1 MAGHLRFA
9 SALVAGAVLAYTA
22 GARCQ
27 ATLGG
32 QSGLIHMPDARIAD
46 EGTWRFGASYQ
57 DPYFSVWSS
66 LAYYRFLELSGSYTT
81 IQGVTGF
88 PGTANEDNYG
98 DYKDKAI
105 GLKLRLLPE
114 GRYWP
119 QLAIG
124 GEDLFGTQ
132 IFHSQYVVAS
142 KRLWDFDVTVGYGH
156 DRIDGVFGGLRYTPK
171 PFPSLSFVAEY
182 NAYDYSDDQAAGTTG
197 IVNREKGPVAGLE
210 YRWKWLTAQI
220 GYGQDEVTA
229 NAYLSVPLMQRE
241 FVPKVKEPPP
251 YTKITPRPTLAQWR
265 GDAAYGKRMARALYD
280 QNYKAI
286 RIAMDGTT
294 LRVELTNTR
303 ISQMSR
309 AVGRAARTILLTS
322 PIETRELQ
330 ITYTIADL
338 PFATY
343 TFSDLDKL
351 QRYFNGMIPRS
362 EIMPT
367 VSIRYADPQQVDA
380 ELSAAVDL
388 LDAFQPGYR
397 VSVLDDT
404 EGDIVS
410 FSTEGASLGGFRISP
425 KLSFFFND
433 PSGGALLYDLYILG
447 SYRRE
452 LLERL
457 FFDVGVRLRVAENV
471 SDVTTLS
478 NSTLP
483 HVRTDI
489 NFYLQEQN
497 LISLER
503 LLLNRFFAPASRVY
517 ARASVGYY
525 EQMYAGAGGQVLYL
539 SESGRW
545 AADLAVDWV
554 RQRDFD
560 GGFGFRDY
568 TTVTGIASLH
578 AKLPVLPQSY
588 GTVRA
593 GRFLAKDWGARFEAK
608 RRFGSGVEVG
618 FWYTVTNGDDIT
630 SPGAPGDPY
639 YDKGVFVNIPLSP
652 MMLKDT
658 QAVAQVALAPWV
670 RDVGQ
675 MVVSPADLYV
685 LFERPE
691 RNLKEEGGMVRF
703 GDFDDRN

>member
-1 MAGHLRFA
+1 M
-9 SALVAGAVLAYTA
+9 LVAVVLLAYA
-22 GARCQ
+22 ACVRGQ

-32 QSGLIHMPDARIAD
+32 QSGLIHMPDARISP
-46 EGTWRFGASYQ
+46 EGTWRFGASYE

-66 LAYYRFLELSGSYTT
+66 LSFYPFLELSGAYTT
-81 IQGVTGF
+81 ITGVTGF
-88 PGTANEDNYG
+88 PGTENEDDYG

-105 GLKLRLLPE
+105 GLKLRLLSE

-119 QLAIG
+119 QIAIG
-124 GEDLFGTQ
+124 GDDLFGTQ

-142 KRLWDFDVTVGYGH
+142 KRLWELDLTLGYGR
-156 DRIDGVFGGLRYTPK
+156 DRIDGAFGGLRYTPK
-171 PFPSLSFVAEY
+171 AFPSLSFVAEY

-197 IVNREKGPVAGLE
+197 VINRDKGPVAGLE
-210 YRWKWLTAQI
+210 YRWKWLTAQV

-241 FVPKVKEPPP
+241 FVSKVNEPLP

-265 GDAAYGKRMARALYD
+265 SDASHGKRMARALYD
-280 QNYKAI
+280 QNFKAI

-351 QRYFNGMIPRS
+351 QRYFNGMIPRA
-362 EIMPT
+362 EIMST

-380 ELSAAVDL
+380 ELSAAVDM
-388 LDAFQPGYR
+388 LDAFQPGYS

-425 KLSFFFND
+425 KLAFFFND
-433 PSGGALLYDLYILG
+433 PSGGALLYEFYILG

-457 FFDVGVRLRVAENV
+457 FFDVGVRLTVAENL
-471 SDVTTLS
+471 SNVTTLS

-489 NFYLQEQN
+489 NFYLQDEN
-497 LISLER
+497 FISLER
-503 LLLNRFFAPASRVY
+503 LLLNRYFAPAPRVY

-525 EQMYAGAGGQVLYL
+525 EQMYAGVGGQVLYL

-545 AADLAVDWV
+545 AADLAVDYV

-560 GGFGFRDY
+560 GGFGFLDY
-568 TTVTGIASLH
+568 TTVTGLLSVH
-578 AKLPVLPQSY
+578 AKLPILADTY

-608 RRFGSGVEVG
+608 RRFGSGIEVG
-618 FWYTVTNGDDIT
+618 FWYTLTNGDDIT

-652 MMLKDT
+652 FMLKDT
-658 QAVAQVALAPWV
+658 QAVAQIALAPWV

-675 MVVSPADLYV
+675 MVVSPADLYW

-691 RNLKEEGGMVRF
+691 RNLKEEGGMVNF
-703 GDFDDRN
+703 GDFGDRN